1 VSTETESA
9 AQRLERRGI
18 RVMPI
23 ERVDRCQRRLE
34 FAWLVAYAIIWAA
47 ALVLMVASVASY
59 VMHIGSEDLMFG
71 LAIIGLA
78 LSILG
83 FLGYWYGY
91 NELMW
96 RSVRPTKVRWMP
108 KPIRL
113 LAIDLLAEFPDAFVE
128 KARVDPW
135 LVIEELGESYFV
147 AWWFGPFIFFNGAA
161 SPRR

>member
-59 VMHIGSEDLMFG
+59 VMHIGSEE
-71 LAIIGLA
+71 APHPH
-78 LSILG
+78 
-83 FLGYWYGY
+83 
-91 NELMW
+91 
-96 RSVRPTKVRWMP
+96 RPRP
-108 KPIRL
+108 QI
-113 LAIDLLAEFPDAFVE
+113 
-128 KARVDPW
+128 
-135 LVIEELGESYFV
+135 
-147 AWWFGPFIFFNGAA
+147 
-161 SPRR
+161 